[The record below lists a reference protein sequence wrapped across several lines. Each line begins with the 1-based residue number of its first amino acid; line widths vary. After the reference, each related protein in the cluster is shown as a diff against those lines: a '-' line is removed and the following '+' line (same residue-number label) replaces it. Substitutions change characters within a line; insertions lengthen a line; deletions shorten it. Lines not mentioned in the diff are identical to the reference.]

1 MELTALE
8 GLDFG
13 SAVQLLMHEHGLS
26 YRQLAAQT
34 GLSGGYLNHLV
45 HGSRPVPGNEVIERI
60 AAAFSIEPD
69 TFRDYRLRVVWDALA
84 ERPDL
89 VDALYRDL
97 S

>member
-13 SAVQLLMHEHGLS
+13 SAVGLLMHEQGVS

-60 AAAFSIEPD
+60 AAAFEIEPD
-69 TFRDYRLRVVWDALA
+69 VFRDYRMRVVWEALA
-84 ERPDL
+84 DRPDL
-89 VDALYRDL
+89 IDALYRDL
-97 S
+97 G

>member
-13 SAVQLLMHEHGLS
+13 TAVGRLMQDQGIS

-60 AAAFSIEPD
+60 AAAFEIEPD
-69 TFRDYRLRVVWDALA
+69 VFRDYRMRVVWEALA
-84 ERPDL
+84 DRPDL
-89 VDALYRDL
+89 IDALYRDL
-97 S
+97 A